1 MSTWS
6 TCLPLYCLRSF
17 WIIKRLSFTS
27 ASSPRRSYRSG
38 GPVIAWGSQRFML
51 AYHSCVVPN
60 GGPRRFMV
68 SWYSWAANVFKGF
81 LSYGETTAGCRP
93 WPKSIRWRL
102 NIRCNA
108 GMLHTADTPQI
119 PIKSTCKRNR
129 ANTDDHTHNGYVWI
143 LITPQVTTSRH
154 LSAYRRSSGTQAEQ
168 GANPKNPSI

>member
-17 WIIKRLSFTS
+17 WIIKRLSFTI
-27 ASSPRRSYRSG
+27 ASTPSRSYRSS
-38 GPVIAWGSQRFML
+38 GPVIARESERFML
-51 AYHSCVVPN
+51 AYHSCMVPN
-60 GGPRRFMV
+60 GAVHDV
-68 SWYSWAANVFKGF
+68 SWYPDIVGPRMCSRGF
-81 LSYGETTAGCRP
+81 SPTAGCRP
-93 WPKSIRWRL
+93 WPESIRWRS

-108 GMLHTADTPQI
+108 RMLYTVDTPQM
-119 PIKSTCKRNR
+119 PIKSTCEHNR

-154 LSAYRRSSGTQAEQ
+154 PSAYRRSSGAQAEQ